1 MIVTSPEH
9 CADGAETPQS
19 GAVQQLLEWLRQAK
33 AERRKRQEAARQ
45 QAFLR
50 TVDPAVLEDLGYE
63 VRPDEMELAQQDGL
77 VIALDQMARR
87 D

>member
-1 MIVTSPEH
+1 MTSPEH
-9 CADGAETPQS
+9 YVYGAETPQS

-33 AERRKRQEAARQ
+33 AEHRKRQEAARQ

-63 VRPDEMELAQQDGL
+63 VRPEEMELEQQDGL

>member
-1 MIVTSPEH
+1 MTSPEH
-9 CADGAETPQS
+9 FAVEAEAPQS